1 MKRTLSIL
9 WLHTVDQEAPCITC
23 SDTGRSFSEL
33 LELLIPAFEEEG
45 IMPDFRNKLIPG
57 DAGMPEN
64 TVLLNGIPIGPLLTY
79 AAQGEEYCH
88 ASRCRPP
95 EHIHRRFLDASGVM
109 CDEAPEILFRK
120 AILLAMDDEVRSGLS
135 EYL

>member
-1 MKRTLSIL
+1 MKRTLSVL
-9 WLHTVDQEAPCITC
+9 WRHTVDQEAPCITC

-33 LELLIPAFEEEG
+33 LELLIPAFDEEG
-45 IMPDFRNKLIPG
+45 IELDFRDEVIPG
-57 DAGMPEN
+57 DTGIPEN

-95 EHIHRRFLDASGVM
+95 EHIHRLFPDASGVM

-120 AILLAMDDEVRSGLS
+120 AILLALDDGVQAEFS

>member
-1 MKRTLSIL
+1 MKRTLSVL
-9 WLHTVDQEAPCITC
+9 WRHTVDQEAPCITC
-23 SDTGRSFSEL
+23 SDTGRSFSDL
-33 LELLIPAFEEEG
+33 LELLIPAFDEEG
-45 IMPDFRNKLIPG
+45 MDLDFRDELIPG
-57 DAGMPEN
+57 DTGMPEN

-95 EHIHRRFLDASGVM
+95 GHIHRRFPDASGVM

-120 AILLAMDDEVRSGLS
+120 AILLALDDEVRAGFS
-135 EYL
+135 ECL

>member
-9 WLHTVDQEAPCITC
+9 WRHTVDQEAPCITC

-33 LELLIPAFEEEG
+33 LELLIPAFDEEG
-45 IMPDFRNKLIPG
+45 INLDFREERIPG
-57 DAGMPEN
+57 DAGISEN
-64 TVLLNGIPIGPLLTY
+64 TVLLNDIPIGPLLTY

-95 EHIHRRFLDASGVM
+95 EHIHRRFPNASGVM

-120 AILLAMDDEVRSGLS
+120 AILLALDDEVRAGFS